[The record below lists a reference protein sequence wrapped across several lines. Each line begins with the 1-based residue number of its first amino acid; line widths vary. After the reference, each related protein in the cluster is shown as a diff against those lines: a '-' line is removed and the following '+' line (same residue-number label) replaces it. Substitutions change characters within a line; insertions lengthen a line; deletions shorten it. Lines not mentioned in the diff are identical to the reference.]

1 MTGRGR
7 VVICSEGRSR
17 TAPRTRGEYQELQ
30 GESRITNGRGQ
41 LYILVAFNAVV
52 NWAFTMLSYTL
63 EEGFGQ
69 LSQNKLIVDLA
80 LEAAP

>member
-1 MTGRGR
+1 M
-7 VVICSEGRSR
+7 
-17 TAPRTRGEYQELQ
+17 
-30 GESRITNGRGQ
+30 
-41 LYILVAFNAVV
+41 YILVAFNAVV